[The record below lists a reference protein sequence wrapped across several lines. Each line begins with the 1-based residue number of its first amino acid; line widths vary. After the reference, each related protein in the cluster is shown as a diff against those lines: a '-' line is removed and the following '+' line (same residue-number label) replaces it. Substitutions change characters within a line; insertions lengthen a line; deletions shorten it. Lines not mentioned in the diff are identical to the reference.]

1 MTGLTS
7 FLKEKELH
15 LTLSA
20 NFWTVYLGGHGD
32 KIPAA
37 EQVSGM
43 DKNQT
48 RQTLYLDL
56 PEPEGMQCPLCNQ
69 SLSSEFLI
77 IPIDVG

>member
-1 MTGLTS
+1 MFTDGERGEEQVALTGLTP
-7 FLKEKELH
+7 FLKEKELR
-15 LTLSA
+15 LTDSA

-56 PEPEGMQCPLCNQ
+56 PEPEGMQ
-69 SLSSEFLI
+69 
-77 IPIDVG
+77 